1 MRTHHIFEELIFMIQ
16 IAEDLWVIDLRIIGI
31 FEPSVVV
38 MDCPAMMSEG
48 VLGLPGDRWSRV
60 CHQSGRPKT
69 LFAIMFR

>member
-1 MRTHHIFEELIFMIQ
+1 MRTHHIFEELIFLIQ

-38 MDCPAMMSEG
+38 MDCPAMMSTC

>member
-1 MRTHHIFEELIFMIQ
+1 MRTHHIFEELIFLIQ
-16 IAEDLWVIDLRIIGI
+16 IAEDLWVDDLRIIGI

-38 MDCPAMMSEG
+38 MDCPAMMSAG

-60 CHQSGRPKT
+60 CHQSGRPRT